1 MPVTDPKDDVAV
13 VRNDLTHRY
22 EIHVGDVVAGFTMFR
37 IDPEGRLHFPHTVV
51 DPAFRGQGLATR
63 LVADAMTDVAAR
75 GETVVPHCP
84 VVSAYLRDH
93 EVPGLTVEWP
103 EHPQPE

>member
-63 LVADAMTDVAAR
+63 LVADAMTYVADR
-75 GETVVPHCP
+75 GETVVPHCA
-84 VVSAYLRDH
+84 VDSADLRDH